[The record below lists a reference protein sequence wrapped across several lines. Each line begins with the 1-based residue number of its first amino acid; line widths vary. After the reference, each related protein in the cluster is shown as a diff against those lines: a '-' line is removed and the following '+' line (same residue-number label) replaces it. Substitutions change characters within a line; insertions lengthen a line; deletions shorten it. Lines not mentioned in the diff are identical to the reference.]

1 MTKVTVREEAR
12 EYEGIAQGHI
22 EVVVESPGEAG
33 GTTSSVKLPIRVKII
48 PPPPRHRR
56 ILWDQFHNLRY
67 PPGYFPR
74 DNLKMKNDPLD
85 WNGDHIHTN
94 FRELY
99 QHLRSR
105 GWYVEVLGTPITC
118 ADMSNYGTLLIVDPE
133 EEFFPQE
140 LTKLKRDV
148 DSGLSIIVFA
158 DWYNTT
164 VMKKVKFYD
173 ENTRLWWVPDTGGS
187 NVPALNDM
195 LAGWGIALG
204 DTVVDGE
211 ISLGSHDAQYS
222 SGTHLVR

>member
-1 MTKVTVREEAR
+1 MTVREEAKD
-12 EYEGIAQGHI
+12 YEGVAQGHL

-99 QHLRSR
+99 QHLRSQ
-105 GWYVEVLGTPITC
+105 GWYVEVLGTPVTC
-118 ADMSNYGTLLIVDPE
+118 VDMSNYGTLLVVDPE

-140 LTKLKRDV
+140 LTKLRRDV

-158 DWYNTT
+158 DWL
-164 VMKKVKFYD
+164 VVFCLLGADVDVDDVQVQHDGD
-173 ENTRLWWVPDTGGS
+173 EE
-187 NVPALNDM
+187 
-195 LAGWGIALG
+195 
-204 DTVVDGE
+204 GE
-211 ISLGSHDAQYS
+211 VL
-222 SGTHLVR
+222 R

>member
-1 MTKVTVREEAR
+1 M
-12 EYEGIAQGHI
+12 
-22 EVVVESPGEAG
+22 ESPGEAG

-99 QHLRSR
+99 QHLRSQ